1 MRLHRVRAGHSNLK
15 SLRGAAVMLA
25 AAAQE
30 SLAERKTMGDE
41 ELDISQIR
49 VVVLG
54 LGLNF

>member
-1 MRLHRVRAGHSNLK
+1 
-15 SLRGAAVMLA
+15 MLA
-25 AAAQE
+25 AAAHE

-54 LGLNF
+54 LGLNFYILFFWR

>member
-1 MRLHRVRAGHSNLK
+1 
-15 SLRGAAVMLA
+15 MLA

-54 LGLNF
+54 LGLNFYILFFWR